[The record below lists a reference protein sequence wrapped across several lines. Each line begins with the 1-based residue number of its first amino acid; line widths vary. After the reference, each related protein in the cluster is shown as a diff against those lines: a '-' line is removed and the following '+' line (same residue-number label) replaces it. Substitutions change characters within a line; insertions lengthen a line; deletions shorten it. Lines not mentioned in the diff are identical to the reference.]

1 MITLKGVTKIFQTKE
16 RSFTALNN
24 INLTIEK
31 GEYVAIVGKSGS
43 GKSTLLNMISGIDHP
58 TEGIIRLNDTD
69 IGHMNESELAA
80 WRGRNIGIVFQ
91 FFQLITT
98 LTILENILF
107 AMELVNTIPKA
118 ESMNRANDLLQRVGI
133 PEQSRFQLFRI
144 YISMLL
150 VIGALSGLIAIPA
163 SLLSGWAF
171 AHFVAGKL
179 NFNIITTTLP
189 LSVYITMILASLL
202 MPVLLSLSIVLK
214 GTGIS
219 VREALSD
226 YGIAQKAVG
235 REYPWLKA
243 LHLSDRMMLAFRN
256 SQRNK
261 SRLMVTVFA
270 VAFGVAIFSTGFNVR
285 QS

>member
-98 LTILENILF
+98 LTILENILL

-118 ESMNRANDLLQRVGI
+118 ERMNRANDLLQRVGI
-133 PEQSRFQLFRI
+133 PEQSRFQL
-144 YISMLL
+144 
-150 VIGALSGLIAIPA
+150 
-163 SLLSGWAF
+163 
-171 AHFVAGKL
+171 
-179 NFNIITTTLP
+179 
-189 LSVYITMILASLL
+189 
-202 MPVLLSLSIVLK
+202 
-214 GTGIS
+214 S